1 MFSPSKLRDEL
12 FCIKEEKNFLES
24 KYLEQVN
31 EIKELKNQLEKA
43 NKEITR
49 LRGEVM
55 GGNVRKMTLLD
66 LPPKDTVEATEEEKD
81 DDASS
86 LTEDHAPDNEST
98 ISEGEES
105 KNNPCGNDDDDDESQ
120 KSAEQ
125 LRKSAEALLKWA
137 DYRSSNLT
145 VKTSKTSTTST
156 TSSPSLSLP
165 PDAQP
170 IFSQNIEDDEQSF

>member
-1 MFSPSKLRDEL
+1 MFSPSKLKDEL

-55 GGNVRKMTLLD
+55 GENVRKTTLLD

-105 KNNPCGNDDDDDESQ
+105 NNKLYADDEDESE
-120 KSAEQ
+120 KSARQ

-156 TSSPSLSLP
+156 TSSPSFSHSH
-165 PDAQP
+165 DAQP
-170 IFSQNIEDDEQSF
+170 TFSQHVEVEDDDQSF